1 MKILGSD
8 RIRGLLVR
16 AGMNNGVPI
25 ENRLV
30 SRAIENAQKQ
40 IEGQHFSIRKHLL
53 EYDDV
58 MNKQRKFIYCDPS
71 GYSDGKGFPGAHP
84 KPDRRNLR

>member
-40 IEGQHFSIRKHLL
+40 IEGQHFSVRKHLL

-58 MNKQRKFIYCDPS
+58 MNKQRQLIYSIRRDILT
-71 GYSDGKGFPGAHP
+71 GKDFKEHAQTSVPF
-84 KPDRRNLR
+84 LLE